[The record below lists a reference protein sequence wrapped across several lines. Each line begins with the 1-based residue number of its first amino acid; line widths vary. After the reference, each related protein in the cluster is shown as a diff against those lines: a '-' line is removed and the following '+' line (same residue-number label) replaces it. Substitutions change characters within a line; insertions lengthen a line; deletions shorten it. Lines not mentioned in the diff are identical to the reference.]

1 MVGNE
6 KNILV
11 EFDYENIILVDPN
24 KTIDD
29 EGNVGERFLPPEN
42 LVCYAN
48 LECNLFPRTRL
59 ALGLDGSATGE
70 IVNIASINFMKP
82 GGGSSLTNEFYD
94 EFTGENT
101 IKGEGLNQPSETG
114 QKISSTDKPTEFYFQ
129 QQTLNNKDT
138 GLLGIQSIN
147 VTNNWNQPTVRIKMV
162 DIRGRAL
169 FEKGENSPYAT
180 FFNFPYPIF
189 YLTIKG
195 YLGQAVKL
203 QLTLNKFNCNFNST
217 TGNYDIDLEFMA
229 FKYNILTSIMM
240 SHALAT
246 PYMYNKQYKI
256 TPTVSSA
263 VAQTSNVVTTLN
275 EAKGLQKIK
284 EVYSEYKAK
293 NLIPLDFP
301 EITIQEMI
309 ERLNRLEAYI
319 LKSFG
324 QQDLSPLT
332 DVDKYKKLVQEYE
345 SDVQVRVGGDS
356 WFTKYC
362 DEKVYWILKD
372 RDVKVYQLKAEYAF
386 GGGIL
391 EAVKNLEERLNKHKI
406 SLSANKT
413 FGLPGTV
420 TVGGKQ
426 LVTRINANG
435 INVDDFLRVV
445 KNSNEINFQK
455 TYEERN
461 GKFPT
466 ANDIAKLQ
474 LEYSTQIGISV
485 KSLFLTS
492 LQDITNGG
500 TNTQTTQQGG
510 GQKKDVTI
518 ELQTYGIGSTS
529 TPLFVVEGD
538 NINSFESYIKKI
550 FAQIDE
556 KKKLIDDTLNAALSE
571 KISKADTGLGFQPNI
586 RNVLAVIMASTEGF
600 IRLMDDVHE
609 AAWGQRQNKY
619 RLAAVIG
626 EDKTAPSPD
635 SKDSV
640 KGSDGNLI
648 PVYPWPHYYVETNSD
663 KGEKFELKYPGDA
676 SVKSKTKGYIYAYW
690 PEVEF
695 VEEYLKGRLQI
706 DSPPNNPQIVG
717 NNLEL
722 INRSSYNAIEYE
734 LSNVILANK
743 EEVKFFYEMYER
755 MMLPFYYQRFNKSSF
770 ISSQSYMPVGDAEFI
785 NLQKSL
791 SSGSPYLIQKIKQYN
806 LNSNVYLNFLAGI
819 SNNGVGESWQNYIRG
834 YFNTPYIKAKTDN
847 PFVIYDFDSFN
858 TKVSVESPV
867 TEDKISLYLQS
878 TQNNERNLMDVF
890 PFAMG
895 SWFSSQMS
903 YGIGSSNEGIM
914 NTSKTLFLYDSK
926 NLVANFNNE
935 NFSSIDKVKPVT
947 NFLYLTEAGPIQ
959 PDILNFRTFYNNF
972 TDSRK
977 LFTTQGFMDYSNYT
991 GRLARNQNTSMIN
1004 TPYFVNAISKGV
1016 EKWQLGD
1023 RHPYKAA
1030 AYLLLNSLPLTT
1042 LREKYR
1048 SRDNGVEIP
1057 LDYTF
1062 AGMTKFGGLH
1072 KVPYAYILKIGS
1084 VWNRYK
1090 TYIETGEDF
1099 LDEVWKDIDVNNL
1112 YDPIT
1117 NNPELNYQFNYGEF
1131 ATDLRNIQLQTTQE
1145 VNGVNTTIM
1154 NVGFYPKLINDM
1166 ALFTTGLNFFTGY
1179 TSQEINQKIQDGTIS
1194 VTYMNNENSSY
1205 TLEKNYD
1212 ENLPDQALT
1221 FNSWSVVYNDL
1232 NTKKSY
1238 VIPSVGSQ
1246 LNQSKYDCL
1255 NRQLNKSK
1263 VTIPNNPAVFNGSAR
1278 MFWAVSQ
1285 YGYFDNE
1292 LITKPAPNEWMK
1304 KIDNETEDQPA
1315 FSLGYQYSSIED
1327 LFGTFSKEELDQ
1339 FEEHFLNFSK
1349 SEWEFQVLKKEE
1361 NVTIR
1366 QIVNRIQNTPNKQY
1380 LNFQLLFKE
1389 LFGFSG
1395 STNTNKLNKF
1405 SENYNTQL
1413 NTFFTNFQGFM
1424 NYEKFIKIGNPS
1436 KFNKRTFYSFALST
1450 EFYIQ
1455 DPYTF
1460 GQYELNSLPTS
1471 NGTTTLV
1478 QSQTAFPETWKTL
1491 QIYVGFSNTPGMAY
1505 TNSGSFITDFFV
1517 DNNVQFS
1524 EENIKILAP
1533 LIKMY
1538 ATQKYNLN
1546 TYNGT
1551 TFLNDVRT
1559 YLRDTQ
1565 NYMNVVLNYYL
1576 LKARNELPNVS
1587 EVTESN
1593 QKVSYEGE
1601 QMKFMLYDDFKALND
1616 TWIAGTNYNETTLF
1630 EDFLFLDRASR
1641 DIGEKIIVNPF
1652 ALKNM
1657 FKSMNKSASTFT
1669 FINGIILEHNMY
1681 TMMMPQWI
1689 NFYNADEIA
1698 DQSIP
1703 KVESTLEFGNTLFG
1717 TFMAVDTRKSSP
1729 KFLCIYNDTKSTY
1742 LNMDGNKDYR
1752 YKSDTFELRRAS
1764 DNPLIESLQG
1774 KTDYAKSNR
1783 VVGFNVDIGIR
1794 NQNIFSTFSVSTNPA
1809 KMTKEAAAALD
1820 QQINQATG
1828 KKTVTQN
1835 TSLWNFYRSRSYEC
1849 SVTCLGNAQIQPL
1862 MYFNLRH
1869 VPMFNGTYMITKVE
1883 HQIAPG
1889 TFKTTFGGSRQ
1900 SMFSIPPIDSYVQGA
1915 IREILEDVIETRK
1928 QEENAESQSLN
1939 SLSNSTQGI
1948 ITTTTTASNV
1958 IDGSAKPI
1966 TQEITNTASDNPNCG
1981 NSLFSNYTN
1990 YSFVQASATPGLS
2003 PNDLKIKL
2011 LVIPSNVVRWL
2022 TFYTIYTSSYN
2033 SNEFKVFNYNLG
2045 KTQLNTKWGGSLA
2058 SFFKTEYYCQ
2068 QNASAQSTPMAAFES
2083 YEKSI
2088 DMMKAYYNDSGANL
2102 IFPSNSDLQSAELS
2116 VGELAFYDETYSIY
2130 AKLWL
2135 KMTDADIQTF
2145 KTSQKEK
2152 YQTELEKIKSALILA
2167 NASGVL
2173 TTQIIFGVTTTI
2185 NTEPTFVIAIN
2196 DPNGG
2201 LWKIIDAEEMQVE
2214 PVDCLE
2220 TVGAN
2225 LSNYIVENGQKVQIS
2240 LEDVLGEGNSNSGCP
2255 VNGAKYQ
2262 FKCTLQPV
2270 LSDGTVDA
2278 TRSQLIQSV
2287 YTTINL

>member
-1 MVGNE
+1 MVGKE

-24 KTIDD
+24 KTIDE

-42 LVCYAN
+42 LVFYAN
-48 LECNLFPRTRL
+48 LECNLYPRTRL

-138 GLLGIQSIN
+138 GLLGIQSIT
-147 VTNNWNQPTVRIKMV
+147 VTNNWNQPTVRMKMV

-189 YLTIKG
+189 YLTMKG

-203 QLTLNKFNCNFNST
+203 QLTLNKFNCSFNST
-217 TGNYDIDLEFMA
+217 TGNYDIDLEFQA

-246 PYMYNKQYKI
+246 PYMYNKQYKL

-263 VAQTSNVVTTLN
+263 VAQTSNTVTTLN

-284 EVYSEYKAK
+284 EVYSEYKSK

-309 ERLNRLEAYI
+309 ERLTRLEAYI

-345 SDVQVRVGGDS
+345 SDVQLRVGGDS

-362 DEKVYWILKD
+362 DQNVYWVLKD
-372 RDVKVYQLKAEYAF
+372 RDIKVYQLKADYAF

-391 EAVKNLEERLNKHKI
+391 EALKNLEERLNAHKV
-406 SLSANKT
+406 SLLANKT
-413 FGLPGTV
+413 FGLPGIV

-426 LVTRINANG
+426 LVTKINANG
-435 INVDDFLRVV
+435 ISVDDFLKVV
-445 KNSNEINFQK
+445 KNPNEINFQK
-455 TYEERN
+455 TYEERT
-461 GKFPT
+461 GKVAT

-474 LEYSTQIGISV
+474 LEYETQIINLG
-485 KSLFLTS
+485 KSLFLTT
-492 LQDITNGG
+492 LQNVTNGG
-500 TNTQTTQQGG
+500 TNTQSPQPSG

-518 ELQTYGIGSTS
+518 ELQTYGITPTS
-529 TPLFVVEGD
+529 TPLFVIEGD

-550 FAQIDE
+550 YAQIDE

-571 KISKADTGLGFQPNI
+571 KVSKADTGLGFQPNI

-609 AAWGQRQNKY
+609 AAWNQRQNKY

-626 EDKTAPSPD
+626 DEKTAPSPD

-640 KGSDGNLI
+640 KGADGNLI

-676 SVKSKTKGYIYAYW
+676 SVKSKTKAYIYQYW

-706 DSPPNNPQIVG
+706 DSPPNTPQIVG

-755 MMLPFYYQRFNKSSF
+755 MMLPFYYQRFNKASF

-791 SSGSPYLIQKIKQYN
+791 GTGSPYLIQKIKQYN

-847 PFVIYDFDSFN
+847 PFIIYDFESFN

-890 PFAMG
+890 PFAMNG
-895 SWFSSQMS
+895 WFSNNMS
-903 YGIGSSNEGIM
+903 YGVGTNNEGIM

-935 NFSSIDKVKPVT
+935 NFSSVDKVKPVT
-947 NFLYLTEAGPIQ
+947 NFLYLTQAGPIQ
-959 PDILNFRTFYNNF
+959 PDITNFRTFYNQF

-977 LFTTQGFMDYSNYT
+977 LFTTQGWLNYSNYT
-991 GRLARNQNTSMIN
+991 GRLSRNQNTSMIN

-1023 RHPYKAA
+1023 KHPYKAA
-1030 AYLLLNSLPLTT
+1030 AYLLLNSLPITT

-1048 SRDNGVEIP
+1048 SRDNGVEVP

-1131 ATDLRNIQLQTTQE
+1131 DTDLRNIQLQTTQE

-1154 NVGFYPKLINDM
+1154 NVGFYPKLINDI

-1179 TSQEINQKIQDGTIS
+1179 TSQEINQKIQEGTLS

-1205 TLEKNYD
+1205 SLGANYD
-1212 ENLPDQALT
+1212 VNLPDQALT
-1221 FNSWSVVYNDL
+1221 FNSWSVVYNDP
-1232 NTKKSY
+1232 NSKKSY
-1238 VIPSVGSQ
+1238 VIPSVGTQ

-1255 NRQLNKSK
+1255 NTQLNKSK
-1263 VTIPNNPAVFNGSAR
+1263 ISIPNNPAVFNGSAR
-1278 MFWAVSQ
+1278 MFWSVSQ

-1292 LITKPAPNEWMK
+1292 LITKPAPNEWIK
-1304 KIDNETEDQPA
+1304 KIDNNTEDQPS

-1327 LFGTFSKEELDQ
+1327 LFGVFSKEELDQ

-1395 STNTNKLNKF
+1395 STNTNNLNKF

-1436 KFNKRTFYSFALST
+1436 KFNKRAFYSFALST

-1460 GQYELNSLPTS
+1460 GQYELNSLPTA

-1491 QIYVGFSNTPGMAY
+1491 QTYVGFSNTPGMAY

-1517 DNNVQFS
+1517 DNNVQFT

-1538 ATQKYNLN
+1538 ATQKYNDS

-1551 TFLNDVRT
+1551 KFLNDFRT
-1559 YLRDTQ
+1559 YLRETQ

-1587 EVTESN
+1587 EVTEQT
-1593 QKVSYEGE
+1593 QKVAYEGD
-1601 QMKFMLYDDFKALND
+1601 QMKFLLYDDFKALND

-1652 ALKNM
+1652 TLKNM

-1669 FINGIILEHNMY
+1669 FVNGIIEEHNMY

-1689 NFYNADEIA
+1689 NFYNANEIA
-1698 DQSIP
+1698 DQVTP

-1717 TFMAVDTRKSSP
+1717 TSMSVDTRKSSP
-1729 KFLCIYNDTKSTY
+1729 KFLCIYNDTKSVY

-1794 NQNIFSTFSVSTNPA
+1794 NQNIFSTFNVSTNPA
-1809 KMTKEAAAALD
+1809 KMTKEAAASLD
-1820 QQINQATG
+1820 QQINQYAG
-1828 KKTVTQN
+1828 RKTVTQN

-1883 HQIAPG
+1883 HQISPG
-1889 TFKTTFGGSRQ
+1889 SFKTTFGGSRQ

-1915 IREILEDVIETRK
+1915 IREILEDVVETRK
-1928 QEENAESQSLN
+1928 QEENAASQN
-1939 SLSNSTQGI
+1939 SNQGI
-1948 ITTTTTASNV
+1948 ITTTTTANTI
-1958 IDGSAKPI
+1958 IDGSSKPI
-1966 TQEITNTASDNPNCG
+1966 TQEISNTSSDNPNCG
-1981 NSLFSNYTN
+1981 NSIDQQFNTYN
-1990 YSFVQASATPGLS
+1990 FVQASQKEEITPAILAQKLS
-2003 PNDLKIKL
+2003 QI
-2011 LVIPSNVVRWL
+2011 SNENVRWL
-2022 TFYTIYTSSYN
+2022 VYYTITQANSVSSN
-2033 SNEFKVFNYNLG
+2033 SSFKAFNYNIG
-2045 KTQLNTKWGGSLA
+2045 KIRLDRKWGGNLSNYL
-2058 SFFKTEYYCQ
+2058 KKEYYCQ
-2068 QNASAQSTPMAAFES
+2068 QSDSVPVPMASFES
-2083 YEKSI
+2083 YDLSI
-2088 DMMKAYYNDSGANL
+2088 QMMASYYNNSGNNLVIPSGADL
-2102 IFPSNSDLQSAELS
+2102 ISPTIPTNVQTFI
-2116 VGELAFYDETYSIY
+2116 DETFLIY

-2135 KMTDADIQTF
+2135 SMTDDGINLF
-2145 KTSQKEK
+2145 KISQLDTWQN
-2152 YQTELEKIKSALILA
+2152 YQISIKASVLGAKS
-2167 NASGVL
+2167 SGVL
-2173 TTQIIFGVTTTI
+2173 
-2185 NTEPTFVIAIN
+2185 
-2196 DPNGG
+2196 
-2201 LWKIIDAEEMQVE
+2201 
-2214 PVDCLE
+2214 
-2220 TVGAN
+2220 
-2225 LSNYIVENGQKVQIS
+2225 
-2240 LEDVLGEGNSNSGCP
+2240 
-2255 VNGAKYQ
+2255 
-2262 FKCTLQPV
+2262 
-2270 LSDGTVDA
+2270 
-2278 TRSQLIQSV
+2278 
-2287 YTTINL
+2287 

>member
-1 MVGNE
+1 MIYYNRSHNQ
-6 KNILV
+6 KQ
-11 EFDYENIILVDPN
+11 
-24 KTIDD
+24 
-29 EGNVGERFLPPEN
+29 N
-42 LVCYAN
+42 L
-48 LECNLFPRTRL
+48 
-59 ALGLDGSATGE
+59 
-70 IVNIASINFMKP
+70 
-82 GGGSSLTNEFYD
+82 
-94 EFTGENT
+94 
-101 IKGEGLNQPSETG
+101 
-114 QKISSTDKPTEFYFQ
+114 
-129 QQTLNNKDT
+129 
-138 GLLGIQSIN
+138 
-147 VTNNWNQPTVRIKMV
+147 
-162 DIRGRAL
+162 
-169 FEKGENSPYAT
+169 
-180 FFNFPYPIF
+180 
-189 YLTIKG
+189 
-195 YLGQAVKL
+195 
-203 QLTLNKFNCNFNST
+203 
-217 TGNYDIDLEFMA
+217 
-229 FKYNILTSIMM
+229 
-240 SHALAT
+240 
-246 PYMYNKQYKI
+246 
-256 TPTVSSA
+256 
-263 VAQTSNVVTTLN
+263 TTL
-275 EAKGLQKIK
+275 K
-284 EVYSEYKAK
+284 
-293 NLIPLDFP
+293 
-301 EITIQEMI
+301 
-309 ERLNRLEAYI
+309 I
-319 LKSFG
+319 LKLL
-324 QQDLSPLT
+324 DNH
-332 DVDKYKKLVQEYE
+332 DKYKKIVQEYE
-345 SDVQVRVGGDS
+345 GDVQTYVGGNS

-362 DEKVYWILKD
+362 DQTKTKYWILKD
-372 RDVKVYQLKAEYAF
+372 RDIKVYQLKPEYAF

-391 EAVKNLEERLNKHKI
+391 ESVKDIEQRLNKHKT
-406 SLSANKT
+406 SLLANKT
-413 FGLPGTV
+413 FGVPGIITIN
-420 TVGGKQ
+420 GKQ
-426 LVTRINANG
+426 IVTRINPNG
-435 INVDDFLRVV
+435 ISVNDFIRQV
-445 KNSNEINFQK
+445 KSDSEINFQK
-455 TYEERN
+455 TYEERT
-461 GKFPT
+461 GKVAT
-466 ANDIAKLQ
+466 ANDIAKLK
-474 LEYSTQIGISV
+474 LEYNTVIGLPLKALGI
-485 KSLFLTS
+485 TT
-492 LQDITNGG
+492 LQNITEGG
-500 TNTQTTQQGG
+500 TNNQSTQQNSQQGG

-518 ELQTYGIGSTS
+518 ELQTYGINPESI
-529 TPLFVVEGD
+529 PLFVIEGD

-550 FAQIDE
+550 YAQIDE
-556 KKKLIDDTLNAALSE
+556 KKKSIDDALNAALSE

-600 IRLMDDVHE
+600 IRLMGDVHD
-609 AAWGQRQNKY
+609 AAWNQRQNKY

-626 EDKTAPSPD
+626 DEKTAPSPD

-663 KGEKFELKYPGDA
+663 KGEKFELRYPGDA
-676 SVKSKTKGYIYAYW
+676 SVKSKTKAYIYQYW

-695 VEEYLKGRLQI
+695 VEEYLKGRLQT
-706 DSPPNNPQIVG
+706 DTPPNTPQIVG
-717 NNLEL
+717 NDLEL
-722 INRSSYNAIEYE
+722 IKRASYNAIEYE

-755 MMLPFYYQRFNKSSF
+755 MMLPFYYQRFNKQSF

-785 NLQKSL
+785 NLLKSL
-791 SSGSPYLIQKIKQYN
+791 GSGSPYLIQKIKQYN

-847 PFVIYDFDSFN
+847 PFVIYDFESFN
-858 TKVSVESPV
+858 TKVSVESPI

-878 TQNNERNLMDVF
+878 TQNNEKNLMDVF
-890 PFAMG
+890 PFALN
-895 SWFSSQMS
+895 SWFNNGMS
-903 YGIGSSNEGIM
+903 YGTGTTDSAIM
-914 NTSKTLFLYDSK
+914 NTSKTLFLYDTK

-935 NFSSIDKVKPVT
+935 NFSSSDKVKPVT
-947 NFLYLTEAGPIQ
+947 NFLYLTQAGPIQ
-959 PDILNFRTFYNNF
+959 PDITNFRNFYDNF

-977 LFTTQGFMDYSNYT
+977 LFTTQGWLDYSNYT
-991 GRLARNQNTSMIN
+991 GKLARNQTTSIIN

-1023 RHPYKAA
+1023 RNPYRAA
-1030 AYLLLNSLPLTT
+1030 AYLFLNSLPLTT

-1048 SRDNGVEIP
+1048 SRDNGVEVP
-1057 LDYTF
+1057 LDYVF

-1072 KVPYAYILKIGS
+1072 KVPYAFILKIGS

-1117 NNPELNYQFNYGEF
+1117 DNPELNYQFNYGEF
-1131 ATDLRNIQLQTTQE
+1131 ATDIRNIQLQTNQE

-1154 NVGFYPKLINDM
+1154 NVGFYPKLINDI

-1179 TSQEINQKIQDGTIS
+1179 TSQEINQKIQDGTLS
-1194 VTYMNNENSSY
+1194 VTYMNNQNSSY
-1205 TLEKNYD
+1205 TLESNYD

-1221 FNSWSVVYNDL
+1221 FNSWSVVYNDP
-1232 NTKKSY
+1232 NSKKSY

-1255 NRQLNKSK
+1255 NRQLTKSK
-1263 VTIPNNPAVFNGSAR
+1263 ITIPNNPAVFNGSAR

-1285 YGYFDNE
+1285 YGYFDNQ
-1292 LITKPAPNEWMK
+1292 LITKPAPNEWIK
-1304 KIDNETEDQPA
+1304 KIDNNSEDQAP

-1339 FEEHFLNFSK
+1339 FEQHFLNFSK
-1349 SEWEFQVLKKEE
+1349 SEWEFQILKKEE

-1366 QIVNRIQNTPNKQY
+1366 QIVNKIQNTPNKQY

-1395 STNTNKLNKF
+1395 STNTNKSLRF
-1405 SENYNTQL
+1405 SENYNAQL
-1413 NTFFTNFQGFM
+1413 NNFFTNFQGFM

-1460 GQYELNSLPTS
+1460 GQYEINSLPTS
-1471 NGTTTLV
+1471 NGTTTLA
-1478 QSQTAFPETWKTL
+1478 QSQSTFPETWKTL
-1491 QIYVGFSNTPGMAY
+1491 QTYVGFSNTAGMTY
-1505 TNSGSFITDFFV
+1505 TNSGSYITDFFV
-1517 DNNVQFS
+1517 DNNVMFS

-1538 ATQKYNLN
+1538 ATQKYNDN

-1551 TFLNDVRT
+1551 KFLTDFTT

-1587 EVTESN
+1587 EVTEGAP
-1593 QKVSYEGE
+1593 KVSYDGD
-1601 QMKFMLYDDFKALND
+1601 QMKFLLYDDFKALND
-1616 TWIAGTNYNETTLF
+1616 TWIAGTNYSETTLF

-1641 DIGEKIIVNPF
+1641 DLGDKIIVNPF
-1652 ALKNM
+1652 TLKNR

-1669 FINGIILEHNMY
+1669 FVNGIIEEHNMY

-1689 NFYNADEIA
+1689 NFYNANEIA
-1698 DQSIP
+1698 DQTTP
-1703 KVESTLEFGNTLFG
+1703 KVDSTLEFGNTLFG

-1742 LNMDGNKDYR
+1742 LDMGNNKDYR

-1794 NQNIFSTFSVSTNPA
+1794 NQNVFSTFSISTNPA

-1883 HQIAPG
+1883 HQISPG
-1889 TFKTTFGGSRQ
+1889 QFRTTFGGSRQ

-1928 QEENAESQSLN
+1928 QEEKEASQINNLA
-1939 SLSNSTQGI
+1939 NSTQGI
-1948 ITTTTTASNV
+1948 ITTTTTANNI
-1958 IDGSAKPI
+1958 IDGASKPI
-1966 TQEITNTASDNPNCG
+1966 TEQVTNIASDNPNCG
-1981 NSLFSNYTN
+1981 NLINPQFSNFIFT
-1990 YSFVQASATPGLS
+1990 QASQKEEITPEILRQKLLQIPNQNVRWLVYYTINREDSTLS
-2003 PNDLKIKL
+2003 TNKAFNYNIGKIKL
-2011 LVIPSNVVRWL
+2011 NREWKGGLP
-2022 TFYTIYTSSYN
+2022 
-2033 SNEFKVFNYNLG
+2033 NYL
-2045 KTQLNTKWGGSLA
+2045 KK
-2058 SFFKTEYYCQ
+2058 EYYCQ
-2068 QNASAQSTPMAAFES
+2068 QSNSGPIPMASFDS
-2083 YEKSI
+2083 YDLSI
-2088 DMMKAYYNDSGANL
+2088 QMMAAYYSQSFTNL
-2102 IFPSNSDLQSAELS
+2102 VIPSESDLTS
-2116 VGELAFYDETYSIY
+2116 VTISPSLQTFIDETYSQY

-2135 KMTDADIQTF
+2135 LMTDEAINTF
-2145 KTSQKEK
+2145 KTTQSDIWANE
-2152 YQTELEKIKSALILA
+2152 QTTIKNIALSAK
-2167 NASGVL
+2167 ASRVL
-2173 TTQIIFGVTTTI
+2173 TSQIIFGVTTTI
-2185 NTEPTFVIAIN
+2185 NMEPTFVVAIN

-2201 LWKIIDAEEMQVE
+2201 LWQIISAEELQIE
-2214 PVDCLE
+2214 PNDCLE

-2225 LSNYIVENGQKVQIS
+2225 LSNYIIENSQKVQITI
-2240 LEDVLGEGNSNSGCP
+2240 EDILFEGNQNSGCAD
-2255 VNGAKYQ
+2255 NGAKYQ
-2262 FKCTLQPV
+2262 IRCVLQPV
-2270 LSDGTVDA
+2270 LVNGDIDN
-2278 TRSQLIQSV
+2278 TRTQLTQSV
-2287 YTTINL
+2287 YVTINL

>member
-1 MVGNE
+1 MVGKE

-42 LVCYAN
+42 LVCFAN

-59 ALGLDGSATGE
+59 ALGLNGAATGE

-94 EFTGENT
+94 EFTGENS

-138 GLLGIQSIN
+138 GLLGIQSISI
-147 VTNNWNQPTVRIKMV
+147 TNNWNQPTVRVKLV

-180 FFNFPYPIF
+180 FFNFPYPLF
-189 YLTIKG
+189 YLTVKG

-203 QLTLNKFNCNFNST
+203 QLTLNKFNCAFNSNS
-217 TGNYDIDLEFMA
+217 GNYDIDLEFQA
-229 FKYNILTSIMM
+229 FKYNILTNIMM
-240 SHALAT
+240 SHTLAT
-246 PYMYNKQYKI
+246 PYMYNKQYKL
-256 TPTVSSA
+256 TPTISNA
-263 VAQTSNVVTTLN
+263 TSVTNNQVTTLN
-275 EAKGLQKIK
+275 EARGLQKIR
-284 EVYSEYKAK
+284 EVYSEYKSK

-309 ERLNRLEAYI
+309 ERLTRLEADI

-332 DVDKYKKLVQEYE
+332 DTDRYKKLVNEYE
-345 SDVQVRVGGDS
+345 SDVQVRVGGNS

-362 DEKVYWILKD
+362 DQNTYWILKD
-372 RDVKVYQLKAEYAF
+372 RDIKIYQLKPDYAF

-391 EAVKNLEERLNKHKI
+391 EAIKDLEERLNKHKTT
-406 SLSANKT
+406 LLANKT
-413 FGLPGTV
+413 FGIPGV
-420 TVGGKQ
+420 VIINGKQ
-426 LVTRINANG
+426 IVTKINPNG
-435 INVDDFLRVV
+435 IGINDFLKVV
-445 KNSNEINFQK
+445 KNPSEINFQK
-455 TYEERN
+455 TYEERT
-461 GKFPT
+461 GKVAT

-474 LEYSTQIGISV
+474 LDYQTQIVNLG
-485 KSLFLTS
+485 KSLALTT
-492 LQDITNGG
+492 LQNITNGG
-500 TNTQTTQQGG
+500 TNNQSPPQSNQQDSGG
-510 GQKKDVTI
+510 KKKDVTI
-518 ELQTYGIGSTS
+518 ELEKYGITPSA
-529 TPLFVVEGD
+529 TPLFIIDGD

-550 FAQIDE
+550 NAQIDE
-556 KKKLIDDTLNAALSE
+556 KKKLIDDTLNAALAE
-571 KISKADTGLGFQPNI
+571 KISKADTGLGFQPSI

-600 IRLMDDVHE
+600 IRLLEDVHE
-609 AAWGQRQNKY
+609 AAWNQRQNKY

-626 EDKTAPSPD
+626 DEKTAPSPD

-640 KGSDGNLI
+640 KGTDGNLI

-676 SVKSKTKGYIYAYW
+676 SVKSKTKAYIYQYW

-706 DSPPNNPQIVG
+706 DTPKNTPQIVG
-717 NNLEL
+717 NDLEL
-722 INRSSYNAIEYE
+722 IKRASYNAIEYE

-755 MMLPFYYQRFNKSSF
+755 MMLPFFYQRFNKSSF

-791 SSGSPYLIQKIKQYN
+791 GSGSPYLIQKIKQYN

-847 PFVIYDFDSFN
+847 PFIIYDFESFN
-858 TKVSVESPV
+858 TKVSVESPI

-878 TQNNERNLMDVF
+878 TQNNERNIMDVY
-890 PFAMG
+890 PFALNG
-895 SWFSSQMS
+895 WFSNEMS
-903 YGIGSSNEGIM
+903 YGVGTTTDGII
-914 NTSKTLFLYDSK
+914 NTTKTLFLYDSK
-926 NLVANFNNE
+926 NLIANFNSE
-935 NFSSIDKVKPVT
+935 NFASIDKVKPVT

-959 PDILNFRTFYNNF
+959 PDITNFKNFYDNF

-977 LFTTQGFMDYSNYT
+977 LFTTQGFLTYSNYT
-991 GRLARNQNTSMIN
+991 GRLARNQTTSIIN

-1023 RHPYKAA
+1023 KHPYRAA
-1030 AYLLLNSLPLTT
+1030 AFLFLNSLPINT

-1062 AGMTKFGGLH
+1062 AGMTKFGGVH
-1072 KVPYAYILKIGS
+1072 KVPYAFILKIGS

-1090 TYIETGEDF
+1090 TFIESGEDF

-1117 NNPELNYQFNYGEF
+1117 NNPELNYQFNYGDFGTE
-1131 ATDLRNIQLQTTQE
+1131 LRNIQLQTTQE

-1166 ALFTTGLNFFTGY
+1166 VLFTTGLNLFTNY
-1179 TSQEINQKIQDGTIS
+1179 SSQEINQRIQDGTIS
-1194 VTYMNNENSSY
+1194 VTYMNNANSSF
-1205 TLEKNYD
+1205 TLDSDYD
-1212 ENLPDQALT
+1212 ESLPNQALT
-1221 FNSWSVVYNDL
+1221 FNSWSVVYNDT
-1232 NTKKSY
+1232 NSNKSY
-1238 VIPSVGSQ
+1238 VIPSVGGQ

-1255 NRQLNKSK
+1255 NTQQTKAKIS
-1263 VTIPNNPAVFNGSAR
+1263 IPNNPAVFNGSTR

-1285 YGYFDNE
+1285 YGYFDNN
-1292 LITKPAPNEWMK
+1292 LITKPAPNEWFK
-1304 KIDNETEDQPA
+1304 KINKDSEEQSP
-1315 FSLGYQYSSIED
+1315 FSLGYEYSTIED
-1327 LFGTFSKEELDQ
+1327 LFGVFSKEELDQ

-1349 SEWEFQVLKKEE
+1349 SEWEFQVLKKQESNFTSQGVFNNNVE
-1361 NVTIR
+1361 NIQVSEVTIR
-1366 QIVNRIQNTPNKQY
+1366 QIVNRLQNTPNKQF

-1395 STNTNKLNKF
+1395 STNTNKLVRFN
-1405 SENYNTQL
+1405 ENYNTQL
-1413 NTFFTNFQGFM
+1413 NNFFTNFQGFM

-1436 KFNKRTFYSFALST
+1436 KFNKRAFYSFALST

-1460 GQYELNSLPTS
+1460 GQYEINSLPTS
-1471 NGTTTLV
+1471 FGTTTLA
-1478 QSQTAFPETWKTL
+1478 QSQASFPETWKTL
-1491 QIYVGFSNTPGMAY
+1491 QTYVGFSNTPGMAY
-1505 TNSGSFITDFFV
+1505 TNSGSYITDFFV

-1538 ATQKYNLN
+1538 ATQKYNDN

-1551 TFLNDVRT
+1551 KFLTDFRG

-1587 EVTESN
+1587 EVSEGAP
-1593 QKVSYEGE
+1593 KVSYDGD
-1601 QMKFMLYDDFKALND
+1601 QMKFSLYDDFKALND
-1616 TWIAGTNYNETTLF
+1616 SWIAGSNYSETTLF

-1641 DIGEKIIVNPF
+1641 DIGDKIIVNPF
-1652 ALKNM
+1652 TLKNM
-1657 FKSMNKSASTFT
+1657 FKSLNKSGSTYT
-1669 FINGIILEHNMY
+1669 FINGIIQEHNMY

-1698 DQSIP
+1698 DQVIP

-1717 TFMAVDTRKSSP
+1717 TFMSVDTRKSSP

-1742 LNMDGNKDYR
+1742 LDMGNNKDYK

-1794 NQNIFSTFSVSTNPA
+1794 NQNIFSSFNISTNPA

-1828 KKTVTQN
+1828 RKTVTQN

-1849 SVTCLGNAQIQPL
+1849 SVSCLGNTQIQPL

-1883 HQIAPG
+1883 HQITPG
-1889 TFKTTFGGSRQ
+1889 SFKTTFGGSRQ
-1900 SMFSIPPIDSYVQGA
+1900 SMFSIPPVDSYVQGA

-1928 QEENAESQSLN
+1928 QEENATSQIN
-1939 SLSNSTQGI
+1939 NLSNSTQGI
-1948 ITTTTTASNV
+1948 ITTTTTAANN
-1958 IDGSAKPI
+1958 IDGSTKPI
-1966 TQEITNTASDNPNCG
+1966 TQEITNTASNNPNCG
-1981 NSLFSNYTN
+1981 NTLNPQFSTYE
-1990 YSFVQASATPGLS
+1990 FVQASQKEEITPAVLQQKLS
-2003 PNDLKIKL
+2003 QI
-2011 LVIPSNVVRWL
+2011 SNENVRWL
-2022 TFYTIYTSSYN
+2022 VYYTIYPSQPGSIRA
-2033 SNEFKVFNYNLG
+2033 FNYNIG
-2045 KTQLNTKWGGSLA
+2045 KIRLDRQWTASLP
-2058 SFFKTEYYCQ
+2058 KYLKKEYYCQ
-2068 QNASAQSTPMAAFES
+2068 QGYEGTTPMASFES
-2083 YEKSI
+2083 YDLCI
-2088 DMMKAYYNDSGANL
+2088 QMMAAYY
-2102 IFPSNSDLQSAELS
+2102 SNSGSNLQIPSDADLINPTIPAS
-2116 VGELAFYDETYSIY
+2116 VETFIDETFSEYASLWWGMDERSIRLF
-2130 AKLWL
+2130 KSNNLDDWNE
-2135 KMTDADIQTF
+2135 F
-2145 KTSQKEK
+2145 KTDMKTK
-2152 YQTELEKIKSALILA
+2152 LKNAKS
-2167 NASGVL
+2167 SGVL
-2173 TTQIIFGVTTTI
+2173 
-2185 NTEPTFVIAIN
+2185 
-2196 DPNGG
+2196 
-2201 LWKIIDAEEMQVE
+2201 
-2214 PVDCLE
+2214 
-2220 TVGAN
+2220 
-2225 LSNYIVENGQKVQIS
+2225 
-2240 LEDVLGEGNSNSGCP
+2240 
-2255 VNGAKYQ
+2255 
-2262 FKCTLQPV
+2262 
-2270 LSDGTVDA
+2270 
-2278 TRSQLIQSV
+2278 
-2287 YTTINL
+2287 